1 MVARAAALLSLLL
14 AGPAFAAPRLTPDSS
29 NDAIFEA
36 INAADPALTR
46 TPAPVEDLIAAAE
59 LAETRLET
67 ATTPR
72 AIGDLLTLAATARK
86 VAYSRTG
93 STLHLCALQAATRR
107 VLAREGLPDNLRAEA
122 TGLSDDASAGLAA
135 HDGATCPRPAPNTSD
150 ALFLEPSPAPEPQA
164 EPLLPMSGR
173 RPAARHPHTIP
184 ADEHPGRSLAL
195 AGGVTL
201 ALGLGMLG
209 VAGYTGGRML
219 EARRDAQAL
228 AATVDGYADADQ
240 LARDAALRQEYRTMA
255 PPTLVLALAGG
266 ASFIV
271 GAVLVGVGGRRM
283 ARAASRTALLP
294 APGGLAFHARF

>member
-36 INAADPALTR
+36 INAADPALTG

-59 LAETRLET
+59 LAEARLET

-72 AIGDLLTLAATARK
+72 ALGDLLTLAATARK

-93 STLHLCALQAATRR
+93 SPLHLCALQAATRQ

-122 TGLSDDASAGLAA
+122 TGLGDDASAGLAA

-150 ALFLEPSPAPEPQA
+150 VLLLEPPPTPEPQA
-164 EPLLPMSGR
+164 DPLLPMSGR
-173 RPAARHPHTIP
+173 RPSARHPVP

-209 VAGYTGGRML
+209 VAGYTGGRVI

-228 AATVDGYADADQ
+228 AAMVDGYADADQ
-240 LARDAALRQEYRTMA
+240 LARDTALRQEYRTMA

>member
-14 AGPAFAAPRLTPDSS
+14 AGPAFAAPRLAPDSS

-36 INAADPALTR
+36 INAADPTLTK
-46 TPAPVEDLIAAAE
+46 TPAPVEDLSAAAE

-86 VAYSRTG
+86 VAYARTG
-93 STLHLCALQAATRR
+93 STLHLCALQAATRQ

-122 TGLSDDASAGLAA
+122 TGLGDDASAGLAA
-135 HDGATCPRPAPNTSD
+135 HGDATCPRPAPNTT
-150 ALFLEPSPAPEPQA
+150 LFLEPPPAPEPHA
-164 EPLLPMSGR
+164 DPLLPMSGH
-173 RPAARHPHTIP
+173 RPAARHPSP
-184 ADEHPGRSLAL
+184 ADEHPSRSLAL

-255 PPTLVLALAGG
+255 PSTLVLALAGG
-266 ASFIV
+266 ASFVV

>member
-14 AGPAFAAPRLTPDSS
+14 AEPAFAAPRLTPDSS

-36 INAADPALTR
+36 INAADPALTK
-46 TPAPVEDLIAAAE
+46 TPAPVEDLLAAAE
-59 LAETRLET
+59 LAEARLET

-86 VAYSRTG
+86 VAYARTG
-93 STLHLCALQAATRR
+93 SALHLCALQAATRR

-122 TGLSDDASAGLAA
+122 TGLDDDASAGLAA

-150 ALFLEPSPAPEPQA
+150 ELLLEPPPAPEPQA
-164 EPLLPMSGR
+164 DPLLPMSGR
-173 RPAARHPHTIP
+173 RPAARHPVP

-209 VAGYTGGRML
+209 VAGYTGGRMI
-219 EARRDAQAL
+219 EAHRDAQAL

-271 GAVLVGVGGRRM
+271 GAVLVGVGGRM

>member
-46 TPAPVEDLIAAAE
+46 TPAPVEDLLAAAE
-59 LAETRLET
+59 LAEARLET

-86 VAYSRTG
+86 VAYTRTG
-93 STLHLCALQAATRR
+93 SALHLCALQAATRR

-122 TGLSDDASAGLAA
+122 TGLGDDASAGLAA
-135 HDGATCPRPAPNTSD
+135 HDGATCPRPAPNT
-150 ALFLEPSPAPEPQA
+150 ALLLEPPPAPEPQA
-164 EPLLPMSGR
+164 DPLLPMSGR
-173 RPAARHPHTIP
+173 RPAARHPIP
-184 ADEHPGRSLAL
+184 ADEHAGRSLAL

-209 VAGYTGGRML
+209 VAGYTGGRMV

-228 AATVDGYADADQ
+228 AATVDGYADDDQ

-255 PPTLVLALAGG
+255 PPTLVLVLAGG
-266 ASFIV
+266 ASFVV
-271 GAVLVGVGGRRM
+271 GAVLVGLGGRRM